1 MSQDPN
7 LFSAFKRPRETLS
20 GIPTASQSSNFS
32 SIPQPASA
40 LRRSNSKSRPPASS
54 SRMSLAPPAT
64 YSRPS
69 DADLMATAR
78 RDPRSARQSY
88 APSSS
93 QPPPSTARR
102 SSVMR
107 RSSVGGAALGAL
119 NSFFTSSTSAIPQR
133 DPRPVKDRSFQA
145 KIGQEIHEYLLT
157 NGFELEAGHS
167 LTPTALKSPT
177 QKDFTMIFQW
187 LYHRLDPNYR
197 FQKPIE
203 QEAPPI
209 LKALRYPF
217 AQSITK
223 SQLTAVGSANSW
235 PSFLAM
241 LHWMLEL
248 IVTVERYQS
257 GAYDDAAAAEGID
270 VGADRIIFRYLVS
283 CYRAWLAGDDDHD
296 EFLEEMSS
304 AFDERA
310 ETYTTEL
317 ARLDDENAA
326 LRAQLAALHDG
337 EEPLKKVEDSRTLIE
352 TDTKKF
358 LDYCSRIEARIA
370 KITATNAKLRDEITA
385 SDAELLAAEEEKAAL
400 QAAVDRQG
408 LTPADIDRMTTERD
422 KLTKGLSAISA
433 RVGETRQKL
442 AEREGAATSALEA
455 LERAVAR
462 YNTLAYQ
469 IGLVP
474 ASAPNAGGREFE
486 IVVAPL
492 AGGEEARLLVADAA
506 AAAAGTTVGWQAGAV
521 VGGGRDLRHEVRPAL
536 MELRREIA
544 GRIHEAQDEGIRT
557 QEAIDRVTEALAEKA
572 DEVDTLHAR
581 VQSAVGEYQEIK
593 DNIAVEGNASN
604 AEIEKL
610 EKELAGMRVGMRE
623 GVLAVEQRV
632 QGVMIER
639 DQLAHAAQ
647 ALRERF
653 HGEVDRIL
661 NDIIKFKVHIQDTL
675 QSYEQLVEGEL
686 RGNDALLEG

>member
-1 MSQDPN
+1 
-7 LFSAFKRPRETLS
+7 
-20 GIPTASQSSNFS
+20 
-32 SIPQPASA
+32 
-40 LRRSNSKSRPPASS
+40 
-54 SRMSLAPPAT
+54 MSLAPPTT

-88 APSSS
+88 APPSSSS

-119 NSFFTSSTSAIPQR
+119 NSFFTSSTSAVPQR
-133 DPRPVKDRSFQA
+133 DPRPLKDRSFQA
-145 KIGQEIHEYLLT
+145 KIAQEIHEYLLT

-177 QKDFTMIFQW
+177 QKDFTIIFQW

-248 IVTVERYQS
+248 IVTVERYQG

-270 VGADRIIFRYLVS
+270 VGADRIIFRYLVR

-296 EFLEEMSS
+296 EFLDEMSA

-310 ETYTTEL
+310 ETYTSEL
-317 ARLDDENAA
+317 SRLDAENAA
-326 LRAQLAALHDG
+326 LREQLAALHDG

-370 KITATNAKLRDEITA
+370 KITATNARLRDEIGA
-385 SDAELLAAEEEKAAL
+385 SDAELRAAEEEKEAL

-422 KLTKGLSAISA
+422 KLSKGLLAISA
-433 RVGETRQKL
+433 RVAETRAKL
-442 AEREGAATSALEA
+442 SEREAAATSALEA

-486 IVVAPL
+486 IVVAPS
-492 AGGEEARLLVADAA
+492 AGGEEARLLVDGAA
-506 AAAAGTTVGWQAGAV
+506 AGWQAGAV
-521 VGGGRDLRHEVRPAL
+521 VAGGRDLRHEVRPAL

-632 QGVMIER
+632 QGVMIEYVSFFSSLGFWGIVVWVDWSLEPGCGNGITDNGQSMTR
-639 DQLAHAAQ
+639 Q
-647 ALRERF
+647 ARPTRPRRP
-653 HGEVDRIL
+653 GPPR
-661 NDIIKFKVHIQDTL
+661 TL
-675 QSYEQLVEGEL
+675 PR
-686 RGNDALLEG
+686 RGR

>member
-69 DADLMATAR
+69 DADLMSTAR

-88 APSSS
+88 APTSS

-133 DPRPVKDRSFQA
+133 DPRPLKDRSFQA

-296 EFLEEMSS
+296 EFLDEMSA

-317 ARLDDENAA
+317 ARLDAENAA
-326 LRAQLAALHDG
+326 LREQLAALHDG

-358 LDYCSRIEARIA
+358 LDYCSRIEARIT

-385 SDAELLAAEEEKAAL
+385 SDAELQAAEEEKAAL

-422 KLTKGLSAISA
+422 KLSKGLAAISA
-433 RVGETRQKL
+433 RVAETRQKL

-455 LERAVAR
+455 LERAVTR

-486 IVVAPL
+486 VAVVPL
-492 AGGEEARLLVADAA
+492 AGGEEARLLVDAA
-506 AAAAGTTVGWQAGAV
+506 TGWQAGAV
-521 VGGGRDLRHEVRPAL
+521 VGRDLRHEVRPAL

-661 NDIIKFKVHIQDTL
+661 NEIIKFKVHIQDTL
-675 QSYEQLVEGEL
+675 QGYEQLVEGEL
-686 RGNDALLEG
+686 RGNDALMEG

>member
-1 MSQDPN
+1 
-7 LFSAFKRPRETLS
+7 
-20 GIPTASQSSNFS
+20 
-32 SIPQPASA
+32 
-40 LRRSNSKSRPPASS
+40 
-54 SRMSLAPPAT
+54 
-64 YSRPS
+64 
-69 DADLMATAR
+69 
-78 RDPRSARQSY
+78 
-88 APSSS
+88 
-93 QPPPSTARR
+93 
-102 SSVMR
+102 MR

-119 NSFFTSSTSAIPQR
+119 NSFFTSSASALPQR
-133 DPRPVKDRSFQA
+133 DPRPLKDRTFQA
-145 KIGQEIHEYLLT
+145 KIAQELHEYLLT

-187 LYHRLDPNYR
+187 LYHRLDPNHR

-235 PSFLAM
+235 PSFLGM

-248 IVTVERYQS
+248 ILTTERYQS
-257 GAYDDAAAAEGID
+257 GAYDDAAAAEGHD
-270 VGADRIIFRYLVS
+270 VGADRIIFRYLTS

-296 EFLEEMSS
+296 EFLDEMSA

-310 ETYTTEL
+310 AVYTSEL
-317 ARLDDENAA
+317 SRLDAENAA
-326 LRAQLAALHDG
+326 LRAQLAALNDG
-337 EEPLKKVEDSRTLIE
+337 EEPLKKLQDSRLLIE

-358 LDYCSRIEARIA
+358 LDYCSRLEHRIA
-370 KITATNAKLRDEITA
+370 KTTDTNAKLRDELSTA
-385 SDAELLAAEEEKAAL
+385 DNELSAAEAEKAEL

-408 LTPADIDRMTTERD
+408 LTPADIDRMNSERE
-422 KLTKGLSAISA
+422 KLTKGLSALSVRIS
-433 RVGETRQKL
+433 ETRQKL
-442 AEREGAATSALEA
+442 LEREAAATSALEG

-469 IGLVP
+469 IGLLP
-474 ASAPNAGGREFE
+474 SSAPNTGGREFE
-486 IVVAPL
+486 LTIVPL
-492 AGGEEARLLVADAA
+492 AGQEDTKLLVDAA
-506 AAAAGTTVGWQAGAV
+506 TGYQPAGV
-521 VGGGRDLRHEVRPAL
+521 VGRDLRHEVRPAL
-536 MELRREIA
+536 LKLRTEIA
-544 GRIHEAQDEGIRT
+544 ARIHEVQDEAIRT
-557 QEAIDRVTEALAEKA
+557 QETIDRVAEALAEKN

-581 VQSAVGEYQEIK
+581 VQSAVSEYQEIK
-593 DNIAVEGNASN
+593 DNISVEGNASN

-653 HGEVDRIL
+653 HGEVDRML
-661 NDIIKFKVHIQDTL
+661 NEVIKFKVHIQDTL

-686 RGNDALLEG
+686 TGNDALMEG

>member
-54 SRMSLAPPAT
+54 SRMSLAPPTT

-133 DPRPVKDRSFQA
+133 DPRPLKDRSFQA

-241 LHWMLEL
+241 LHWLLEL

-270 VGADRIIFRYLVS
+270 VGADRIIFRYLVR

-296 EFLEEMSS
+296 EFLDEMST

-310 ETYTTEL
+310 ETYTSEL
-317 ARLDDENAA
+317 SRLDAENAA
-326 LRAQLAALHDG
+326 LREQLAELHDG

-358 LDYCSRIEARIA
+358 LDYCSRIEARIT
-370 KITATNAKLRDEITA
+370 KITATNAKLRDEISA
-385 SDAELLAAEEEKAAL
+385 SDAELRAAEEEKGAL

-422 KLTKGLSAISA
+422 KLSKGLSAISA
-433 RVGETRQKL
+433 RVAETRVKL
-442 AEREGAATSALEA
+442 SEREAAATSALEA

-486 IVVAPL
+486 IVVAPS
-492 AGGEEARLLVADAA
+492 AGGEEARLLVDAA
-506 AAAAGTTVGWQAGAV
+506 AGWQAGAV
-521 VGGGRDLRHEVRPAL
+521 VAGGRDLRHEVRPAL

-557 QEAIDRVTEALAEKA
+557 QEAIDRVTEALAERA

-661 NDIIKFKVHIQDTL
+661 NEIIKFKVHIQDTL
-675 QSYEQLVEGEL
+675 QGYEQLVEGEL
-686 RGNDALLEG
+686 RGNDALMEG